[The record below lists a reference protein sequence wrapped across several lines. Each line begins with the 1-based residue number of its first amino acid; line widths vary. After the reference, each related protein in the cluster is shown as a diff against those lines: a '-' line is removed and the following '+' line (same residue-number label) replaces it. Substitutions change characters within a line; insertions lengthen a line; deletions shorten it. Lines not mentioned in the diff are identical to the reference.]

1 VFEIDPEKILFIAA
15 AALILLG
22 PERLPGL
29 AHRAGEIWSL
39 LKGPRDYLAKEF
51 PQLVR
56 SPLESMGSFLSET
69 VGGVEPPQGGGGPR
83 IPQAPSSDGGSSG
96 YHFGS
101 PDLN

>member
-1 VFEIDPEKILFIAA
+1 MFDIDPEKILFIAA

-22 PERLPGL
+22 PERLPGI

-51 PQLVR
+51 PQLIR
-56 SPLESMGSFLSET
+56 SPLEGMGNFFAET
-69 VGGVEPPQGGGGPR
+69 
-83 IPQAPSSDGGSSG
+83 AGGSSVPERTQAGAANAVQPQPGASG
-96 YHFGS
+96 YTYGS